1 MMWSQDGNWTQL
13 GAPNTNRN
21 RPGINPAFPAYPS
34 GHATFGTAVLQIVK
48 LALNQPGVDVYPAQK
63 PVIAVNCGYP
73 TSRHLGIA
81 VAGGR
86 VNLRVDFTSHSQSAV
101 VVFAN
106 VLHCCSSR
114 SIHIC

>member
-48 LALNQPGVDVYPAQK
+48 LALQQPGMWLSPPIQPSNK
-63 PVIAVNCGYP
+63 
-73 TSRHLGIA
+73 
-81 VAGGR
+81 
-86 VNLRVDFTSHSQSAV
+86 SQFWCV
-101 VVFAN
+101 TGVT
-106 VLHCCSSR
+106 
-114 SIHIC
+114 